1 MAVQKTLELDF
12 LNQLNRTHRL
22 RVYNA
27 KDELVT
33 PEIVA
38 VMDEIIDKN
47 IFSGSGGELT
57 GKISARMVIRE
68 TTEFDL
74 I

>member
-12 LNQLNRTHRL
+12 TSELNKTHRL

-27 KDELVT
+27 KNGVT
-33 PEIVA
+33 DQEINTA
-38 VMDEIIDKN
+38 MDDIITAN

-57 GKISARMVIRE
+57 GKAGARMIVRE
-68 TTEFDL
+68 VTDFEL

>member
-1 MAVQKTLELDF
+1 MNIQRTLELDF
-12 LNQLNRTHRL
+12 LSQLNKTHRL

-27 KDELVT
+27 KNDIS
-33 PEIVA
+33 PQEIAA

-57 GKISARMVIRE
+57 GKIGARMVIRE
-68 TTEFDL
+68 TTEYDL
-74 I
+74 V